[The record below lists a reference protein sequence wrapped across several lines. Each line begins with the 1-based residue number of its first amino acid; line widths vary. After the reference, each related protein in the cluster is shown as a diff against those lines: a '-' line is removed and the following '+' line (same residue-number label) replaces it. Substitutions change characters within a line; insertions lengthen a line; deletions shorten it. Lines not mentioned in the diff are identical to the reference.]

1 MPCSCSSSN
10 CPCISCSCAKN
21 VCPNPCSTRARI
33 ERRVR
38 MPMTLFTSRQS
49 AFNISGYGTNK
60 RTGDP
65 YATDPF
71 AGPSD
76 RQRRA
81 INPLTGKRGVDKK
94 HNSYARYLGR
104 KKAPIL
110 RADMQYGAKVGGCS
124 EAVCCCFCE
133 QVIQTADTGN
143 LDLQHVQGGDIVTQE
158 NNPGARGVVIQVIHN
173 SGIAHDL
180 DQIVIRVDDCE
191 KHRFKDPQHPDISTT
206 APLYSHPLGGGSG
219 GVPSF
224 SIVSTIDCG
233 QHAIKAPRRKLI

>member
-1 MPCSCSSSN
+1 MPCSCSSSH

-124 EAVCCCFCE
+124 EAVCCCECQQLLRVE
-133 QVIQTADTGN
+133 DTADIA
-143 LDLQHVQGGDIVTQE
+143 LQNAQVGDIVTQQGK
-158 NNPGARGVVIQVIHN
+158 GARGVIIQVRHN
-173 SGIAHDL
+173 EGQYGDL
-180 DQIVIRVDDCE
+180 TRILVRVDDCV
-191 KHRFKDPQHPDISTT
+191 HNSFISGPTI
-206 APLYSHPLGGGSG
+206 
-219 GVPSF
+219 
-224 SIVSTIDCG
+224 SINGQSTIHDMTVITTDTCG
-233 QHAIKAPRRKLI
+233 KVR